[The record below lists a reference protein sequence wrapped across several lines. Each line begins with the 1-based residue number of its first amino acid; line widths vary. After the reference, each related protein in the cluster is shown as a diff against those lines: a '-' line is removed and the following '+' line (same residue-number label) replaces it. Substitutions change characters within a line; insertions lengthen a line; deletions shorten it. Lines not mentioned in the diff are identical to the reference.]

1 MGKGT
6 VLVGRQRAGGG
17 ARWQGGMIESGRG
30 WDVHVHVLLD
40 SDMNPRGSTLGDPR
54 VRVTPGE
61 KVVEKWSGNH
71 V

>member
-1 MGKGT
+1 
-6 VLVGRQRAGGG
+6 
-17 ARWQGGMIESGRG
+17 MIESGRG